1 MGTLARRKYK
11 TKGRKHERISY
22 RKEDCLPLPV
32 VVLIIDYVPGIV
44 LNALCTSSLLILRI
58 ALKDTI
64 SINHLPLTDQ
74 NTEVGRA
81 SVICLR
87 SATELMA
94 E

>member
-11 TKGRKHERISY
+11 TKGGKQERISY
-22 RKEDCLPLPV
+22 RKEDCLPPPV
-32 VVLIIDYVPGIV
+32 VILIIDYVLGVV

-74 NTEVGRA
+74 NTEVGRG

-87 SATELMA
+87 SAAELMA